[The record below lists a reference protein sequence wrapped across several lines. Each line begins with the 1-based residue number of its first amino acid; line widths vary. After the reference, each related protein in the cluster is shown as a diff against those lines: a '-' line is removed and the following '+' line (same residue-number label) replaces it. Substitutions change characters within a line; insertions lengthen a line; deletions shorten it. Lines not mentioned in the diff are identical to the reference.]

1 MQIFGLTIMTK
12 KAVSQMRTNLIEE
25 GAAAGHRHGFAQA
38 KNKYNRVRVVPL
50 PLPFSPEQL
59 AGQEYG
65 SFITP
70 ANFGV
75 NEFGECN
82 VAAPSQH
89 GFTQLPFYVNKA
101 QLNHGGDV
109 VCQRADKFSA
119 PWDSE
124 ELVPV
129 IVTVLR

>member
-1 MQIFGLTIMTK
+1 MKIFGLTLMTK
-12 KAVSQMRTNLIEE
+12 KSLSQMRMNLIEE
-25 GAAAGHRHGFAQA
+25 GAATGFAGGFNAA
-38 KNKYNRVRVVPL
+38 KNKYNRVRLVPL

-75 NEFGECN
+75 DEFGECN

-89 GFTQLPFYVNKA
+89 GFVQLPFYVNKA
-101 QLNHGGDV
+101 QLNHGGDI

>member
-1 MQIFGLTIMTK
+1 MKIFGLTIMTK
-12 KAVSQMRTNLIEE
+12 KSVEQMRIALIEE
-25 GAAAGHRHGFAQA
+25 GAKAGFAGGFNAA
-38 KNKYNRVRVVPL
+38 KNKYNRVRLVPL

-70 ANFGV
+70 SNFGV
-75 NEFGECN
+75 DEFGECN

-89 GFTQLPFYVNKA
+89 GFAQYAMYVNKP
-101 QLNHGGDV
+101 QLNHGGDI
-109 VCQRADKFSA
+109 VCMRAEKFSA